1 MKTEQMPERISI
13 TTPSDMTQV
22 DYSLFWVSPP
32 CPGGE
37 HAVKSTGH
45 DYAEYVRADA
55 AHWDVPKIEVGCW
68 TNTCGLSMSNVLK
81 VLVAYGYS
89 GGWLDIKALATEGA
103 KIVRKTPNGT
113 IITQV
118 KGAAEDRVDADA
130 IIAALPQLL
139 AS

>member
-13 TTPSDMTQV
+13 TTPSDMAQV

-37 HAVKSTGH
+37 HAVKDTGH

-68 TNTCGLSMSNVLK
+68 TNTHGLSMSNALK

-89 GGWLDIKALATEGA
+89 GGVA
-103 KIVRKTPNGT
+103 
-113 IITQV
+113 
-118 KGAAEDRVDADA
+118 
-130 IIAALPQLL
+130 
-139 AS
+139 